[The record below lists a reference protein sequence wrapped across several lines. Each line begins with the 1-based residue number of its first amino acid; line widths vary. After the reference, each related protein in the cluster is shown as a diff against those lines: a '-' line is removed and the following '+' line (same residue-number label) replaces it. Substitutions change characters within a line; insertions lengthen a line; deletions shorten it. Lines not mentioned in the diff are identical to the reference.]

1 MQMLFA
7 NNLDFLQYVSVQF
20 PTIFI
25 ACSFTNVPFFTESDA
40 ISKVSY
46 GFGNPIVWDNIM
58 CDGSEEHI
66 LDCTNSETDTHNCSV
81 GAAAVLCAG
90 TIIRY

>member
-1 MQMLFA
+1 MILW
-7 NNLDFLQYVSVQF
+7 FLYNIEF
-20 PTIFI
+20 
-25 ACSFTNVPFFTESDA
+25 DA
-40 ISKVSY
+40 VSY
-46 GFGNPIVWDNIM
+46 ISDIFNTPIVLNNIT

-90 TIIRY
+90 TIIRYWKRNQRRPINY